1 MAERE
6 TKDELFLHLLC
17 LPTALAISTLDSLSP
32 DTSQE
37 PKAVADA
44 LWKMQTEWPEQG
56 SLIIEI
62 NPGKPVGKVFFP
74 GEHPVSVPVTTF
86 RNISDP
92 RSCQNNIHDPLEVT
106 HAIQE
111 GVNTIRFVQL
121 TGMYKSFFLL
131 ASHREIPI
139 LDLTALSEALQFRTP

>member
-6 TKDELFLHLLC
+6 TRDELFLHLLC

-32 DTSQE
+32 GTSQE
-37 PKAVADA
+37 PKVVADA

-74 GEHPVSVPVTTF
+74 GEHP
-86 RNISDP
+86 
-92 RSCQNNIHDPLEVT
+92 NNIHDPLEVT
-106 HAIQE
+106 HTIQE

-131 ASHREIPI
+131 ASHREIPT
-139 LDLTALSEALQFRTP
+139 LDLIALGEALQFRTP